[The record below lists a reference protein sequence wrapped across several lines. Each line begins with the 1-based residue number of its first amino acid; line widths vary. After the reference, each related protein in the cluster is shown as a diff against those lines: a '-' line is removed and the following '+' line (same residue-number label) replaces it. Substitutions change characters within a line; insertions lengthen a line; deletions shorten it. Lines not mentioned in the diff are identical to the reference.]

1 MTRATLFS
9 IVPFSVYLLLVILI
23 SLPKNSTNLLLEVQS
38 RMGYN
43 LQFRKQFGTEL
54 HYDL

>member
-1 MTRATLFS
+1 MTRATLFN
-9 IVPFSVYLLLVILI
+9 IVSFSVYLLLVILI

-43 LQFRKQFGTEL
+43 LQFRKQFRTEL